1 MLFVAELT
9 KMAEMIGLYAQLAEE
24 YRSGGASDIKR
35 DVERILAR
43 TLEALKN
50 AEPDPELK
58 AKEPDGY
65 AQILRA
71 RPKCEKRIDAS
82 LAKDDLRDK
91 IMAAMLCRF
100 AGCTLGAIVEN
111 WSVDRMEKWAAQ
123 IGDSFPPVGYWS
135 KAWSPENIRY
145 GASREIEYTAPGMK
159 SVPVDDDITYTV
171 IGLLIAERF
180 GLNFTTADVAA
191 AWLDWLP
198 VACTAEEVAL
208 RNLKNGVPAEKAAE
222 IDNPYCQW
230 IGAAIRSDPWAYIC
244 AGKPEKAAKMAYE
257 DAYLTHRRN
266 GIYGEMYLAAA
277 QAAAFACD
285 TAEEAL
291 RAGLY
296 EIPEHCTLAEDIRWA
311 LEEAKHTADWREARR
326 KVDERFRD
334 MHSVHTNNNL
344 CLVVFA
350 LLLGG
355 NDVTKILG
363 ETVAMGL
370 DNDCTAASAG
380 SVIGA
385 IVGTKNVPS
394 VWTKDFNDCVDT
406 YLTGHEHFSLSDLAD
421 RFTAL
426 AMQA

>member
-1 MLFVAELT
+1 MTER
-9 KMAEMIGLYAQLAEE
+9 LY
-24 YRSGGASDIKR
+24 
-35 DVERILAR
+35 
-43 TLEALKN
+43 
-50 AEPDPELK
+50 
-58 AKEPDGY
+58 
-65 AQILRA
+65 
-71 RPKCEKRIDAS
+71 
-82 LAKDDLRDK
+82 
-91 IMAAMLCRF
+91 
-100 AGCTLGAIVEN
+100 
-111 WSVDRMEKWAAQ
+111 
-123 IGDSFPPVGYWS
+123 
-135 KAWSPENIRY
+135 
-145 GASREIEYTAPGMK
+145 
-159 SVPVDDDITYTV
+159 
-171 IGLLIAERF
+171 
-180 GLNFTTADVAA
+180 
-191 AWLDWLP
+191 
-198 VACTAEEVAL
+198 
-208 RNLKNGVPAEKAAE
+208 
-222 IDNPYCQW
+222 
-230 IGAAIRSDPWAYIC
+230 
-244 AGKPEKAAKMAYE
+244 YE

-277 QAAAFACD
+277 QAAAFVCD

-311 LEEAKHTADWREARR
+311 LEEAKHTAGWREARR
-326 KVDERFRD
+326 KVDERFRG

>member
-1 MLFVAELT
+1 MAEIVKT
-9 KMAEMIGLYAQLAEE
+9 AEMIELYAQLGREYGSAEADALE
-24 YRSGGASDIKR
+24 KDALELLQKAL
-35 DVERILAR
+35 ERLQSAQ
-43 TLEALKN
+43 
-50 AEPDPELK
+50 PDACLK
-58 AKEPDGY
+58 ANEPDGY
-65 AQILRA
+65 EEILSA
-71 RPKCEKRIDAS
+71 RPDRAERIDAS
-82 LAKDDLRDK
+82 LPADVLRDK

-111 WSVDRMEKWAAQ
+111 WSVERMENWAAQ
-123 IGDSFPPVGYWS
+123 IGDKFPPVDYWS
-135 KAWSPENIRY
+135 KAWSPENVRY
-145 GASREIEYTAPGMK
+145 GASKESEYTAPGMH

-180 GLNFTTADVAA
+180 GLDITTDDIGK

-198 VACTAEEVAL
+198 VACTAEDVAL
-208 RNLKNGVPAEKAAE
+208 KNLKNGVPAGKAAE

-244 AGKPEKAAKMAYE
+244 AGKPEKAAKMAYA

-296 EIPEHCTLAEDIRWA
+296 EIPENCTLAKDIRWA
-311 LEEAKHTADWREARR
+311 LEEAKHTADWREARE
-326 KVDERFRD
+326 KVDARFKG

-355 NDVTKILG
+355 KDVTKILG

-380 SVIGA
+380 SIIGA
-385 IVGTKNVPS
+385 IVGTKNVPA
-394 VWTKDFNDCVDT
+394 VWTKNFNDGVDT

-426 AMQA
+426 ALKA

>member
-1 MLFVAELT
+1 MADMM
-9 KMAEMIGLYAQLAEE
+9 KMAEMVALYAQLAKE
-24 YRSGGASDIKR
+24 YGAHGAADIKK
-35 DVERILAR
+35 DVEKMLAKAV
-43 TLEALKN
+43 EALKN
-50 AEPDPELK
+50 AETDPVLK
-58 AKEPDGY
+58 ANEPDDY
-65 AQILRA
+65 ARILKA
-71 RPKCEKRIDAS
+71 RPKCARRIDAS
-82 LAKDDLRDK
+82 LAENELRDK
-91 IMAAMLCRF
+91 IMAAMQCRF

-111 WSVDRMEKWAAQ
+111 WSVERMENWARQ
-123 IGDSFPPVGYWS
+123 IGDSFPPVDYWS
-135 KAWSPENIRY
+135 KAWSPEEVRY
-145 GASREIEYTAPGMK
+145 GASKCAEYTSGGMH

-180 GLNFTTADVAA
+180 GLDFSTADVAA

-198 VACTAEEVAL
+198 VACTAEDVAL
-208 RNLKNGVPAEKAAE
+208 KNLKNGVPAEKAAE

-244 AGKPEKAAKMAYE
+244 AGKPEKAAKLAYQ

-277 QAAAFACD
+277 QAAAFACN

-291 RAGLY
+291 VAGLY
-296 EIPEHCTLAEDIRWA
+296 EIPENCQLAIDIRWA

-326 KVDERFRD
+326 KVDERFKG

-355 NDVTKILG
+355 TDVTKILG

-380 SVIGA
+380 SIIGA
-385 IVGTKNVPS
+385 IVGTKNVPE
-394 VWTKDFNDCVDT
+394 VWTKNFNDSVDT
-406 YLTGHEHFSLSDLAD
+406 YLTGHEHFALSDLAA

-426 AMQA
+426 AMQT